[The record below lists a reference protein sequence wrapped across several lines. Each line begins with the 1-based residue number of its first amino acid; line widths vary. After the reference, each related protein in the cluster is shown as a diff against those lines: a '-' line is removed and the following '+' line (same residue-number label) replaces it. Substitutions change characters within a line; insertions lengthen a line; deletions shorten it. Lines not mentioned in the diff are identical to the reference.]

1 MKKLFLLFLFITTVA
16 FSQNR
21 KKAFQSGEFLKYK
34 ISYGLLSAGFATLQ
48 LEETKKD
55 NLDLFHIKGRGW
67 STGVVNVF
75 FPVED
80 DYQSYFDKETIQ
92 PAHFIRKIREG
103 GYTKN
108 KEIFFDFDQ
117 QKARVVD
124 HKNGKKNT
132 FSIDSNAFD
141 MLSALYYFRDL
152 DFTSLREG
160 EIITVGL
167 FYDDRM
173 NLVELQYVGKEII
186 KTKFGKI
193 KTIVFKPLV
202 EEGRVF
208 SDKESV
214 LVWFTDDTAKI
225 PVRIKA
231 AILVGSVKF
240 ELQEVKNITGRLPL
254 VF

>member
-1 MKKLFLLFLFITTVA
+1 VKKLFLLTLLITSIA

-21 KKAFQSGEFLKYK
+21 KKAFQNGEFLKYR
-34 ISYGLLSAGFATLQ
+34 ISYGLLNAGFATLQ

-55 NLDLFHIKGRGW
+55 DPDLFHIKGRGW

-80 DYQSYFDKETIQ
+80 DYQSYFDKETQQ
-92 PAHFIRKIREG
+92 PARFIRKIREG

-108 KEIFFDFDQ
+108 KEIFFDFSK
-117 QKARVVD
+117 QKARVLD
-124 HKNGKKNT
+124 HKNGKEDI
-132 FSIDSNAFD
+132 FSIDSDAFD
-141 MLSALYYFRDL
+141 MLSAFYYFRNMDL
-152 DFTSLREG
+152 TGLKKG
-160 EIITVGL
+160 EIVRINL

-173 NLVELQYVGKEII
+173 NLVELQYIGKEVIR
-186 KTKFGKI
+186 TRFGKI
-193 KTIVFKPLV
+193 RTIVFKPLV

-214 LVWFTDDTAKI
+214 LVWFTDDRAKI

-240 ELQEVKNITGRLPL
+240 ELHEVKNITGRLPL